1 VGERGACSKGCEGV
15 RRWLENAWTWACP
28 QRGCGQE
35 VWDGEPDGL
44 GPRGQREGSSANRRP
59 ALTERVHRTE
69 RERMGA
75 SARGSA
81 PTGLAN
87 RAARGREGERARVR
101 GCGWSLTGE
110 VHLSGDAGAR
120 AFWLGRAG
128 LKSPFLFLGN
138 F

>member
-69 RERMGA
+69 REREWA
-75 SARGSA
+75 RARGDRRQQA
-81 PTGLAN
+81 WPTGQQ
-87 RAARGREGERARVR
+87 EGEREKERA
-101 GCGWSLTGE
+101 CA
-110 VHLSGDAGAR
+110 DAG
-120 AFWLGRAG
+120 GR
-128 LKSPFLFLGN
+128 
-138 F
+138 